1 VVGLDAVADREGSG
15 SDMRRHAV
23 TIMAKAPRAGEVK
36 TRLSPPLSAR
46 DAAELYRCF
55 LLDKIEQVRTLTAA
69 SPAIAYTPPDG
80 RGFFEGVAPDFLLVP
95 QRGPDLGARLA
106 NSFEHLFTL
115 GHAAVFAIDSD
126 TPTLPT
132 PFLEQALDLI
142 ATPGIDLVLGPS
154 EDGGYYLIGL
164 RALYREL
171 FEDMPWSTAQVV
183 PETFRRAEGKGLKVA
198 ALPLWFDIDTPK
210 DLKQLAASLAGPGG
224 NAARHTRRFFMERT
238 I

>member
-1 VVGLDAVADREGSG
+1 
-15 SDMRRHAV
+15 
-23 TIMAKAPRAGEVK
+23 MAKTPRAGDVK
-36 TRLSPPLSAR
+36 TRLSPPLSAK

-55 LLDKIEQVRTLTAA
+55 VLDKIEQVRTLTAA

-80 RGFFEGVAPDFLLVP
+80 RGFFEGVAPDFLLVL

-106 NSFEHLFTL
+106 NSFEHLFAM
-115 GHAAVFAIDSD
+115 GHVAVCAIDSD

-132 PFLEQALDLI
+132 AYLEQALDLI

-164 RALYREL
+164 RDLYREL

-198 ALPLWFDIDTPK
+198 TLPPWFDIDTPE
-210 DLKQLAASLAGPGG
+210 DLERLKVWMASSEGD
-224 NAARHTRRFFMERT
+224 AARHTQGFFMERG
-238 I
+238 

>member
-1 VVGLDAVADREGSG
+1 
-15 SDMRRHAV
+15 MRRIAV

-36 TRLSPPLSAR
+36 TRLSPPLSATE
-46 DAAELYRCF
+46 AAELYRCF
-55 LLDKIEQVRTLTAA
+55 LLDKIEQVRTLTRAI
-69 SPAIAYTPPDG
+69 PAIAYTPPDG
-80 RGFFEGVAPDFLLVP
+80 RGFFEGMAPDFLLVP

-106 NSFEHLFTL
+106 NSLEHLFAL
-115 GHAAVFAIDSD
+115 GHMAAFAIDSD

-132 PFLEQALDLI
+132 AHLEQALDLI

-164 RALYREL
+164 RVLYPEL

-183 PETFRRAEGKGLKVA
+183 PETFRRAEGKGLTVA
-198 ALPLWFDIDTPK
+198 TLPPWFDIDTPE
-210 DLKQLAASLAGPGG
+210 DLEHLKTSLAGTAV

-238 I
+238 T

>member
-1 VVGLDAVADREGSG
+1 
-15 SDMRRHAV
+15 MRRNAV

-36 TRLSPPLSAR
+36 TRLSPPLSPR

-55 LLDKIEQVRTLTAA
+55 LLDKIEQVRTLTTA

-106 NSFEHLFTL
+106 NSFEHIFAM
-115 GHAAVFAIDSD
+115 GHAAAFAIDSD

-132 PFLEQALDLI
+132 AYLEQALNLI

-164 RALYREL
+164 RALTREL

-198 ALPLWFDIDTPK
+198 ALPPWFDIDTPE
-210 DLKQLAASLAGPGG
+210 DLEQLEASLAGPGG

-238 I
+238 T

>member
-1 VVGLDAVADREGSG
+1 MRASAVA
-15 SDMRRHAV
+15 
-23 TIMAKAPRAGEVK
+23 IMAKAPRPGEVK
-36 TRLSPPLSAR
+36 TRLSPPLSAG

-55 LLDKIEQVRTLTAA
+55 LLDKIEQVRTLTTAR
-69 SPAIAYTPPDG
+69 PAIAYTPPDG

-95 QRGPDLGARLA
+95 QRGQDLGARLA
-106 NSFEHLFTL
+106 NSLEHLFTL
-115 GHAAVFAIDSD
+115 GHTAVFAIDSD

-132 PFLEQALDLI
+132 AFLERALDLI

-164 RALYREL
+164 RALCREL

-198 ALPLWFDIDTPK
+198 ALPPWFDIDTPK
-210 DLKQLAASLAGPGG
+210 DLAHLEASLAGAGV
-224 NAARHTRRFFMERT
+224 NTARHTRRFFMERT
-238 I
+238 P